1 MLADATSEP
10 MSSTLNFDA
19 FLARYV
25 DTNINLGSPL
35 FDEPFLVGNLLCE
48 LNKTEGMEKIGV
60 CVLAAMCCAM
70 KRADLVPRLFLC
82 LTKTVHEPNSADTI
96 SKHFWELREA
106 INIIWPF
113 VGVPQVIPACLGVA
127 GYFESKG
134 IMALSP
140 EKTLTRHGIRPED
153 ADLGWQTRKEIY
165 KASANS
171 EVFRMLSTYFGDF
184 SHALDSI
191 GFGYN
196 IGRATEVCFSLAEV
210 EMILTSSLIALGAT
224 RQAGSHIKACI
235 AFGYPV
241 RTLEAVTKVA
251 HTLAQWQ
258 GIQVSPSID
267 IDRLADEAQREM
279 QR

>member
-1 MLADATSEP
+1 
-10 MSSTLNFDA
+10 MSSTLDFDA

-35 FDEPFLVGNLLCE
+35 FDEPFLVGNLLGE
-48 LNKTEGMEKIGV
+48 LNKTEGMEKIGI
-60 CVLAAMCCAM
+60 CMLAAMCCAM

-82 LTKTVHEPNSADTI
+82 MTQTAHEPNSADTI
-96 SKHFWELREA
+96 SKHFSELRET

-113 VGVPQVIPACLGVA
+113 VGVPQVISACLGLA
-127 GYFESKG
+127 GYFQSKG
-134 IMALSP
+134 IMTLDP
-140 EKTLTRHGIRPED
+140 ENTLIRRGIRPED
-153 ADLGWQTRKEIY
+153 TDLGFQTRKEIY

-184 SHALDSI
+184 AHALDSI

-196 IGRATEVCFSLAEV
+196 IGRATEVCFSLVEV
-210 EMILTSSLIALGAT
+210 EMILTSSLIVLGAT
-224 RQAGSHIKACI
+224 RQAGSHIKACV
-235 AFGYPV
+235 AFRYTV

-251 HTLAQWQ
+251 HALAQWQ
-258 GIQVSPSID
+258 GIQVPPGID

-279 QR
+279 QRQQCLRE